1 MRFLAHNVQLKWG
14 SVEILLNRIY
24 NRALEWVTT
33 PEATRRLFGPFVKN
47 SPSTSLTDA
56 KSILVVRLDEVGDM
70 VLTSAFLRELRRN
83 TPAAWITLIVKPGTR
98 NLVEHC
104 PYVDEVLAYDR
115 TAPGVLQRTQLQWH
129 RHKKAM
135 RLAIKH
141 LWTRHF
147 DVALVPRW
155 DVDYYHG
162 SYLAYFSRARRRIGF
177 SESINLRKQDV
188 NRGYDR
194 LFTDVLDLPEPQHE
208 VERNLALLRFA
219 GGQVNDEHL
228 EVWLSNEDEEF
239 AERKLA
245 GGGMVSTDIL
255 VGIGPAAGSS
265 KLKKW
270 PLDRF
275 IDLGRWLIRFGARLV
290 IVGGPGEEEF
300 GKEFVRRLG
309 KRVINQIDGVLSL
322 RQMAAL
328 LKRCQVY
335 VGNDTGPMH
344 LAAAVGT
351 PVVGLFGSSCSHR
364 FAPWGTDHTVMWSA
378 LPCSPCFEQNHM
390 AQCEQCIFNEV
401 ECMRAIGLEEVKSA
415 VAAQLARV
423 AQSSKACVV
432 DTSKSS

>member
-1 MRFLAHNVQLKWG
+1 MLK
-14 SVEILLNRIY
+14 RIY
-24 NRALEWVTT
+24 NRGLQWVTT
-33 PEATRRLFGPFVKN
+33 PEAARSLFGPFVKN
-47 SPSTSLTDA
+47 KRSASLTDA
-56 KSILVVRLDEVGDM
+56 KSILVIRLDEVGDI
-70 VLTSAFLRELRRN
+70 VLTSPFLRELRRN
-83 TPAAWITLIVKPGTR
+83 AAAAWITLLVKPGTR

-104 PYVDEVLAYDR
+104 PYVNEVLAYDR
-115 TAPGVLQRTQLQWH
+115 TVPAELKGAQLQWH

-162 SYLAYFSRARRRIGF
+162 AYLSYFSRAHRRIGF
-177 SESINLRKQDV
+177 SECVNQRKQAV
-188 NRGYDR
+188 NRGFDR

-219 GGQVNDEHL
+219 GGQVRDEHL

-239 AERKLA
+239 AERTLA
-245 GGGMVSTDIL
+245 DAGVDSTDIL
-255 VGIGPAAGSS
+255 VGIGPAGGSS
-265 KLKKW
+265 KLKQW
-270 PLDRF
+270 PLERF
-275 IDLGRWLIRFGARLV
+275 IDLGRWLVRFGARLV
-290 IVGGPGEEEF
+290 IVGGSGEEEL
-300 GKEFVRRLG
+300 GNEFVRRLG
-309 KRVINQIDGVLSL
+309 RRVVNQIDATLSL

-344 LAAAVGT
+344 LAAAAGT

-378 LPCSPCFEQNHM
+378 LPCSPCFEQSHT
-390 AQCEQCIFNEV
+390 AQCEQCIFDEV

-423 AQSSKACVV
+423 AQSSKCLNTALEVRLRAN
-432 DTSKSS
+432 